1 MPESPGFRSI
11 PPCIAHIHYIRYSGE
26 IKRRIRSL
34 SMAEQIMPPVQR
46 DRRHK
51 NVVPARI
58 RAVYA
63 ALRSFWRKPRY
74 PAVRSTTT
82 AVSAPIR

>member
-11 PPCIAHIHYIRYSGE
+11 SPSPAHIHYIRYSGE
-26 IKRRIRSL
+26 IKRRIRSP
-34 SMAEQIMPPVQR
+34 SMAGQIVPPVQG

-51 NVVPARI
+51 TIVLGRI
-58 RAVYA
+58 RVAYA

-74 PAVRSTTT
+74 PAVRSAAT